1 MMKLKNRSIIHI
13 TIILFFF
20 SCNRQNDFVYIKEDA
35 DGRGGVIKFDLN
47 IDIPDNL
54 KSNLDR
60 FLEAKIVVN
69 IKIYQ
74 KKEMIQNFDI
84 TRSIKYDR
92 WNNVYTIF
100 NSYSMYKIKYYSY
113 SKLISDLSKF
123 EGVPVN
129 INSDITDGKMV
140 LSYELISVNFP
151 PPFKILEFSKRD
163 ENIKKKNMTY
173 YIYEEK

>member
-1 MMKLKNRSIIHI
+1 MKLKNRCIINI
-13 TIILFFF
+13 IIILFFF
-20 SCNRQNDFVYIKEDA
+20 SCNRQSDFVYLKKGI
-35 DGRGGVIKFDLN
+35 DGQGDVIYFDLK

-74 KKEMIQNFDI
+74 KKILIQNFDI

-92 WNNVYTIF
+92 WNNIYTIY
-100 NSYSMYKIKYYSY
+100 NSYSMHKIKYYSF
-113 SKLISDLSKF
+113 SKLIFDLSKF

-129 INSDITDGKMV
+129 INSDITEGRMV

-163 ENIKKKNMTY
+163 ENIKKKNKTY